1 MDYLGKVA
9 GLGYDGNILVRGDFA
24 PRHNQKVMDNAKRL
38 VGRVARIFGPVSS
51 PYISLRP
58 PKDHR
63 PSLDI
68 MGKDVYV
75 NSRRGV

>member
-1 MDYLGKVA
+1 MDYLGKVT
-9 GLGYDGNILVRGDFA
+9 GMGYDGNILVKGDFA
-24 PRHNQKVMDNAKRL
+24 PKYNAEVMDRGKNVIGK
-38 VGRVARIFGPVSS
+38 VVRIFGPVST
-51 PYISLRP
+51 PYISIRP

-75 NSRRGV
+75 RKKKR